1 MSLKELIKILEE
13 ETTKRLNK
21 DMVEEEK
28 QQETAKKIAIAALK
42 YADLIPYR
50 ETDYVF
56 SPEKFTSLDGK
67 TGPFLLYST
76 IRMKSLLE
84 KASIK
89 KYALKKFKNEIDR
102 APALLLLDF
111 PQILTNCLEEKS
123 LNELTDYIYKLTS
136 SYNTFYNENKII
148 AETDEDLKES
158 WIALT
163 HLVYKTNMEIL
174 NILGIN
180 VPEKM

>member
-1 MSLKELIKILEE
+1 
-13 ETTKRLNK
+13 
-21 DMVEEEK
+21 
-28 QQETAKKIAIAALK
+28 
-42 YADLIPYR
+42 
-50 ETDYVF
+50 
-56 SPEKFTSLDGK
+56 
-67 TGPFLLYST
+67 
-76 IRMKSLLE
+76 MKSLLE